1 MHPRW
6 NSMKLQN
13 DVALIKLPTP
23 VSFTR
28 KLFFFIVSHEYV
40 IN

>member
-28 KLFFFIVSHEYV
+28 ELLFFSSFHMKML
-40 IN
+40 